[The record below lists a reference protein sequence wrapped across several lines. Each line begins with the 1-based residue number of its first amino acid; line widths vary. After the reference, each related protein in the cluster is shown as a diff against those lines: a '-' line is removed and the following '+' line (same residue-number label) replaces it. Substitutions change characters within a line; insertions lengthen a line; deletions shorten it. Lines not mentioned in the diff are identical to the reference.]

1 MTQDSMKFLAATVES
16 VLLADSP
23 DTFVTRRV
31 DQVTLDM
38 AGIPGDYHYG
48 LTRLS
53 GAREPMYPRGTQ
65 IRNRRQISV
74 VSAEECNQI
83 AQRLGL
89 DVVLPEWLGANLL
102 VRGFP
107 NLTQL
112 PTGSRLLLPSG
123 GGLVCEG
130 ENAPCRH
137 PGKII
142 QTLHPTHPDLIK
154 RFVSIAQKRRGI
166 VCSIECPGTIV
177 QGDRLRLLLEPVNLF
192 TTQKQPQMVV
202 S

>member
-16 VLLADSP
+16 VLLADNP

-53 GAREPMYPRGTQ
+53 GAREPMYPRGTK

-74 VSAEECNQI
+74 VSTEECDQI
-83 AQRLGL
+83 AQRMGL

-142 QTLHPTHPDLIK
+142 QALHPTHPDLIK

-177 QGDRLRLLLEPVNLF
+177 QGDHLRILLEPIALL
-192 TTQKQPQMVV
+192 QPQMV
-202 S
+202 

>member
-1 MTQDSMKFLAATVES
+1 MKFLAATVES
-16 VLLADSP
+16 VLLADNP
-23 DTFVTRRV
+23 ATFVTRRV
-31 DQVTLDM
+31 DRVTLDI

-53 GAREPMYPRGTQ
+53 GAREPMYPRGTE

-74 VSAEECNQI
+74 VSTEECDQI

-102 VRGFP
+102 VCGFS

-112 PTGSRLLLPSG
+112 PTGSRLLLPGG

-142 QTLHPTHPDLIK
+142 QSLYPTHPDLIK

-166 VCSIECPGTIV
+166 VCSVECPGTIV
-177 QGDRLRLLLEPVNLF
+177 QGDHLRILVEPIALL
-192 TTQKQPQMVV
+192 QPQMV
-202 S
+202 

>member
-1 MTQDSMKFLAATVES
+1 MKFLSATVES

-23 DTFVTRRV
+23 GTFVTRRV
-31 DQVTLDM
+31 DQVVLDI
-38 AGIPGDYHYG
+38 AGIPGDRHYG

-53 GAREPMYPRGTQ
+53 GAREPMYPRGTE

-74 VSAEECNQI
+74 VSAEECDQI
-83 AQRLGL
+83 AQQLGL
-89 DVVLPEWLGANLL
+89 NAVLPEWLGANLL
-102 VRGFP
+102 LRGLP

-123 GGLVCEG
+123 AGLICEG

-137 PGKII
+137 PGKVI
-142 QTLHPTHPDLIK
+142 QTLHPTQPNLIK
-154 RFVSIAQKRRGI
+154 RFVPIAQRRRGI

-177 QGDRLRLLLEPVNLF
+177 QGDSLRVLMESIALLQL
-192 TTQKQPQMVV
+192 QMV
-202 S
+202 